1 MMKQTFIFLFF
12 LLTLLGSCSNHR
24 MEMSRL
30 TYIDSLMEVNAQIA
44 YDSLSQDSGVFLAT
58 GDRRLEMKYRLLMA
72 KAQNKLFFKMP
83 SDSLFQEVVDY
94 YDSKGTPNEKMEAH
108 YLLGCIYRDMKEAPK
123 AIECYLDAVE
133 SADTLSRDCDY
144 TTLFRIYGQMADVY
158 RYQYLQREALSC
170 CQKYSYYA
178 AQANNIAQSIQG
190 LDGMA
195 SAYYALGD
203 TLKAMKLTLK
213 CNTLYKKQGMH
224 EDAAQVLPT
233 LIYVYLN
240 CGQYQQAHHYM
251 NIYEKESGLFD
262 KDNHIQ
268 SGREHYYVAKGKY
281 YLGVNQI
288 DSAEYY
294 FRKLGCYGFR
304 YETAKGLLDV
314 YRIRLNSDSI
324 NKYSLLCEQEMDKIL
339 NGTQAKAVVLANSL
353 YNYTRLQKKIEE
365 EKQQK
370 LRDKYVAI
378 IAGFIIL
385 LFVIYL
391 VRRYRNMQ
399 KKMSAELKEVNRNY
413 VLTFQ
418 NMEKARQE
426 LSILQENIDLSVKR
440 KQEEIM
446 SLQVALQEYKEKCDQ
461 FNKVG
466 NKNALMA
473 SDIFLKFKEM
483 AKHHNNRHSPSP
495 KDWDALSAEFQHYLP
510 VLYEQIIRS
519 RLSTQEFQVCVLTYL
534 NIDNTDISV
543 LVKTS
548 SKTISNARKKANR
561 KLFGD
566 DSASTLDEKRV

>member
-1 MMKQTFIFLFF
+1 MKQTFIFLFF

-30 TYIDSLMEVNAQIA
+30 AYIDSLMEVNAQIA

-233 LIYVYLN
+233 LIYAYLN

-365 EKQQK
+365 QKQQK

-426 LSILQENIDLSVKR
+426 LSIL
-440 KQEEIM
+440 
-446 SLQVALQEYKEKCDQ
+446 
-461 FNKVG
+461 
-466 NKNALMA
+466 
-473 SDIFLKFKEM
+473 
-483 AKHHNNRHSPSP
+483 
-495 KDWDALSAEFQHYLP
+495 
-510 VLYEQIIRS
+510 
-519 RLSTQEFQVCVLTYL
+519 
-534 NIDNTDISV
+534 
-543 LVKTS
+543 
-548 SKTISNARKKANR
+548 
-561 KLFGD
+561 
-566 DSASTLDEKRV
+566 